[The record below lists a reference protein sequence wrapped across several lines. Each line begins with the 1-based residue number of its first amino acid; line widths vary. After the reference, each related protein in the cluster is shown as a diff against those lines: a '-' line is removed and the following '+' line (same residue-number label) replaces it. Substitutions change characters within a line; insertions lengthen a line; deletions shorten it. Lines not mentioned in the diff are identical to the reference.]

1 MKDFKV
7 CDSGYVLFE
16 DKLLQCVFAESLLAK
31 KAILNFMMEGGNV
44 FSSRS
49 LRKEAYTI
57 LCRLPLSHEVMEAI
71 EDRRQYLLDRVNSLE
86 MEIQE
91 NDELVAE
98 FKEMIKDAEQRYD
111 EVILN
116 ENQQAQYAL
125 DVQVKEWADNI
136 TSLNKRVK
144 PFSGVIERIGKMIVV
159 VEGMAGNIK
168 ARLIKRDVDEAELV
182 FLDQLN
188 DFSKHFIAFLKLSE
202 KAENYPK
209 YGGSHVLSRVYGVL
223 DRSHKEMH
231 WVKK

>member
-1 MKDFKV
+1 
-7 CDSGYVLFE
+7 
-16 DKLLQCVFAESLLAK
+16 
-31 KAILNFMMEGGNV
+31 
-44 FSSRS
+44 
-49 LRKEAYTI
+49 
-57 LCRLPLSHEVMEAI
+57 
-71 EDRRQYLLDRVNSLE
+71 